1 MSSVDATLN
10 ERGARYGSFES
21 HARIT
26 QAINL
31 LGSHEGAE
39 KLAEAKRYGAC
50 AEVIEEQ
57 ARVIDALRA
66 QLEMIRC
73 G

>member
-1 MSSVDATLN
+1 MTPTQPYDPITKK
-10 ERGARYGSFES
+10 EGTMTIRPIGYGV
-21 HARIT
+21 
-26 QAINL
+26 
-31 LGSHEGAE
+31 G
-39 KLAEAKRYGAC
+39 YGAC